1 MSPAHVLEPTYE
13 RLKRELMSG
22 RWPQETRLEAQ
33 KIAED
38 YGVSAT
44 PVRDCLNRLTGEG
57 LVVMRPGEGYKVPRL
72 TEKAARDMLELHQM
86 LVMHALAAHRSEPF
100 EPGEPDNPSD
110 YAGSVSAIFGELARW
125 SDNGALAYTVR
136 ALGERLHS
144 LRTIEPAVLEDSHR
158 ELAQLREACI
168 EQDADSAKAITAFH
182 DRRLDQIAALVAALP

>member
-57 LVVMRPGEGYKVPRL
+57 LVVMRPGEGYRVPRL
-72 TEKAARDMLELHQM
+72 TEKAARDMLALHHM
-86 LVMHALAAHRSEPF
+86 LVMHALAAQPSDPF
-100 EPGEPDNPSD
+100 EPGDPDDEAD
-110 YAGSVSAIFGELARW
+110 YAGSVNALFGELARR
-125 SDNGALAYTVR
+125 SDNGALVYVVW

-144 LRTIEPAVLEDSHR
+144 LRTIEPAVIEDAES
-158 ELAQLREACI
+158 ELARLREACI
-168 EQDADSAKAITAFH
+168 EQDADLAKAVAAFH